1 MKTLKIVTA
10 IVVVMSLVACGPN
23 QPSNNSQDNN
33 QKIHN
38 AKQLVQDIVYIK
50 DDKSGLCFAY
60 AWHNGSYDNYGGPVF
75 TQVPCD
81 KVDKLLIK

>member
-1 MKTLKIVTA
+1 MKTLKIVTS
-10 IVVVMSLVACGPN
+10 IMIVMSLLACSKI
-23 QPSNNSQDNN
+23 PSNNSQDNN
-33 QKIHN
+33 RKIHN

-81 KVDKLLIK
+81 KVEKLLIK